1 MNREASYREKAKRD
15 RQRLQKVNV
24 SEELSM
30 AEISSTKEKQT
41 VDKKLDY
48 PLIRLL
54 AAFFIMVPIVALSV
68 YYLVPMLA
76 DQSSTSAEKEDFET
90 VGISNSSNNGSS
102 QNVAA
107 APDDKE
113 EDKEEQ
119 EKEKAAEEAKLKEQE
134 EAERKKQEEAEKKA
148 KEEAAKKEKEE
159 AEKKAREEAVQ
170 KEKELAEQKA
180 KEEEAKKQ
188 ATKVVQHT
196 VQSQETMY
204 RIAMNYYKSP
214 DGIAKIKA
222 ANNLPSEEI
231 YVGQVLRIPLD

>member
-1 MNREASYREKAKRD
+1 MNKEASYREKAKKD
-15 RQRLQKVNV
+15 RQRLHKVKLNN
-24 SEELSM
+24 ELAF
-30 AEISSTKEKQT
+30 AEISSTREEKEA
-41 VDKKLDY
+41 VGKKIDY

-76 DQSSTSAEKEDFET
+76 EQSTTATKSEEFET
-90 VGISNSSNNGSS
+90 VGISNNSNNGSS
-102 QNVAA
+102 QEVAA
-107 APDDKE
+107 VPEDD
-113 EDKEEQ
+113 EEQ
-119 EKEKAAEEAKLKEQE
+119 EAKEAEEAKLQEQKEQE
-134 EAERKKQEEAEKKA
+134 EAERKAKEQEEKEKKA
-148 KEEAAKKEKEE
+148 REIAEQKEKEA

-170 KEKELAEQKA
+170 KEKELAAQKA
-180 KEEEAKKQ
+180 KEEEEKQ
-188 ATKVVQHT
+188 AAKVVQHT

-231 YVGQVLRIPLD
+231 YVGQVLKIPLD

>member
-24 SEELSM
+24 SEELAM

-41 VDKKLDY
+41 LDKKLDY

-90 VGISNSSNNGSS
+90 VGISNNSNNGSS

-113 EDKEEQ
+113 EEKEEQ

-134 EAERKKQEEAEKKA
+134 EAERKKQEEEKKA

-159 AEKKAREEAVQ
+159 AEKKAREEAAQ